1 MLIGGRCSVVAYVML
16 HHLKMGLKNGGCSG
30 QLVVRL
36 GLAINKTRFHVQL
49 PLYVSQA
56 FAEIRHFRKCL
67 GNSGNAWTSLN
78 CLGIS
83 RNKLYALYSN
93 KFRTSLTNLTNIDVT
108 YKAALNQLPVVIR
121 VVQIDILSKIEVEV
135 ALYGDGHDVT
145 IGQGDLDDVVPAN
158 QVSRRIG
165 DDDALRRRRE
175 VVLFF
180 FQDLKTKQ
188 KNGPSTYDVTFCR
201 IFTNLDHLNLMKLS
215 YTHWHVS
222 TASCLRNGDVLL
234 ILSCLTCR
242 N

>member
-1 MLIGGRCSVVAYVML
+1 MLIGGRCSEVAYIML

-49 PLYVSQA
+49 P
-56 FAEIRHFRKCL
+56 
-67 GNSGNAWTSLN
+67 
-78 CLGIS
+78 
-83 RNKLYALYSN
+83 LYSN

-121 VVQIDILSKIEVEV
+121 VVQIDILSKIEVKV

-145 IGQGDLDDVVPAN
+145 VGQGDLDDVVPAN

-180 FQDLKTKQ
+180 FQDLKKMGHPHMTSHSV
-188 KNGPSTYDVTFCR
+188 GFLRIWTTST
-201 IFTNLDHLNLMKLS
+201 
-215 YTHWHVS
+215 
-222 TASCLRNGDVLL
+222 
-234 ILSCLTCR
+234 
-242 N
+242 